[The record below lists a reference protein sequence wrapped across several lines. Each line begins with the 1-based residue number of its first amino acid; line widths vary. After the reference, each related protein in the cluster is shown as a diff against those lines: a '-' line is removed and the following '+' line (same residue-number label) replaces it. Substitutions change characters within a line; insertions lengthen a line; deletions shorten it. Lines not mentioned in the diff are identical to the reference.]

1 VLYARVDGS
10 FSVWD
15 VARGTKVPQGYHF
28 SPDALWNG
36 LSEGDRVL
44 SNGLIRDWVSWQHQ
58 GTEAFDQLAMVL
70 KTLSPGEAEEL
81 RPGAPMRVRVDDVRE
96 IPTLAM
102 PYGTVPLTYASAG
115 VRRVVGLAYLLVWAW
130 QEHIQAS
137 KLLKRPTTEEVV
149 FLVDE
154 IEAHLH
160 PRWQRLLLP
169 AILSVMKALKSSAQV
184 QLLATTHAPLVLASV
199 EPLFDTAQDALF
211 TFDLEGQAVHVTKA
225 EWRERGDA
233 SAWLTSDVFDLKEAR
248 SLPAEQA
255 IERAL
260 EAVKRPDLP
269 IEEIRKIHYDL
280 HAVLKDT
287 DPFWPRWLLRARAAG
302 VEP

>member
-1 VLYARVDGS
+1 
-10 FSVWD
+10 
-15 VARGTKVPQGYHF
+15 
-28 SPDALWNG
+28 
-36 LSEGDRVL
+36 
-44 SNGLIRDWVSWQHQ
+44 
-58 GTEAFDQLAMVL
+58 
-70 KTLSPGEAEEL
+70 
-81 RPGAPMRVRVDDVRE
+81 
-96 IPTLAM
+96 M
-102 PYGTVPLTYASAG
+102 PYGIVPLTYASAG
-115 VRRVVGLAYLLVWAW
+115 VKRIVSLAYLLVWAW
-130 QEHIQAS
+130 QEHLQAS
-137 KLLKRPTTEEVV
+137 KLLRRPPTDEVV

-169 AILSVMKALKSSAQV
+169 ALLSVMKELKSSARV